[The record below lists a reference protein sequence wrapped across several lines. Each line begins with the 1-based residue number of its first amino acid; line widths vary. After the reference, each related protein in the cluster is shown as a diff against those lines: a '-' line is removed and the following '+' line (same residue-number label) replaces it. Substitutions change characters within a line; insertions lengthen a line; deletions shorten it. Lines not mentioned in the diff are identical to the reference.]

1 MRVYTQ
7 WGYELQEYRAFP
19 FGKSYSGGADVAVG
33 DVVGDDKPEIV
44 LSMLNGRSLVSVF
57 QVSPGLPQPVAAT
70 PIFSFQPFAKK
81 FIGGAAVTVADV
93 GRFVNGTTQDVTAGD
108 GKGELAVASG
118 IGMKATVKVYELS
131 GATPRVVDTFNPFGG
146 STKVGPLSVS
156 AGAFNGGSIDD
167 IAVTSGRGIK
177 SRVEVYSGRIDDVQD
192 ELLLSW
198 VPFTNSARPTASLTA
213 VGIDNDR
220 DGKIDTLTAVQ
231 GLNAPQ
237 SLLAS
242 APVSATGTLL
252 AQQAAALS
260 IATPSKSPRLAAV
273 NNRPMTAAVTS
284 LFAGLG
290 AINGGGTIA
299 AKQAAFATL
308 GAALAQN

>member
-1 MRVYTQ
+1 
-7 WGYELQEYRAFP
+7 
-19 FGKSYSGGADVAVG
+19 
-33 DVVGDDKPEIV
+33 
-44 LSMLNGRSLVSVF
+44 
-57 QVSPGLPQPVAAT
+57 
-70 PIFSFQPFAKK
+70 
-81 FIGGAAVTVADV
+81 
-93 GRFVNGTTQDVTAGD
+93 
-108 GKGELAVASG
+108 
-118 IGMKATVKVYELS
+118 
-131 GATPRVVDTFNPFGG
+131 
-146 STKVGPLSVS
+146 
-156 AGAFNGGSIDD
+156 
-167 IAVTSGRGIK
+167 
-177 SRVEVYSGRIDDVQD
+177 
-192 ELLLSW
+192 
-198 VPFTNSARPTASLTA
+198 LTA
-213 VGIDNDR
+213 FGIDNDR